1 MKKRDKDALHAAGVT
16 ELDKKAKELRKQIT
30 QVRLTMQTKEVK
42 NRREAKELRRKLAV
56 ALSIKR
62 MKELTE
68 KKVGAV

>member
-1 MKKRDKDALHAAGVT
+1 MKKRDKDALHGSGVT

>member
-1 MKKRDKDALHAAGVT
+1 MKKRDKDELHTAGVA
-16 ELDKKAKELRKQIT
+16 ELDKKVKELRKQIG

-68 KKVGAV
+68 KKVGTT

>member
-1 MKKRDKDALHAAGVT
+1 MKKRDKDELRGAQVA
-16 ELDKKAKELRKQIT
+16 ELDKKVKELRKQIG

-42 NRREAKELRRKLAV
+42 NRREVKELRRKVAV

-68 KKVGAV
+68 KKVGTK

>member
-1 MKKRDKDALHAAGVT
+1 MKKNDKDALHGAGVA
-16 ELDKKAKELRKQIT
+16 ELDKKAKELKKQIT
-30 QVRLTMQTKEVK
+30 QVWLTMQTKEVK

-68 KKVGAV
+68 KKVGSV